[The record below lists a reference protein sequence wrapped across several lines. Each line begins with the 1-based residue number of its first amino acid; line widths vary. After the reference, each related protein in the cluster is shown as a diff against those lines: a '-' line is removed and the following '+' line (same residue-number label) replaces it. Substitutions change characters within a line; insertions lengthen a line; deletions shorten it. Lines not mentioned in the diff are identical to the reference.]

1 MGMSLHKLRE
11 LVKDRE
17 GWHTIVHGFAK
28 SWTLQSNWTTIL
40 ITFCEIF
47 MCGPWVD
54 ANSHQSGRCREKY
67 REIETGVVKVKSSL
81 ASFYT
86 QETRVNCPKSH
97 GHFSGG
103 LELGCKFP
111 DSAPKILFIFHK
123 GVIST
128 RDTAQCRSHHFV
140 IRRHFLICCC
150 LLISGDTVHGWRES

>member
-1 MGMSLHKLRE
+1 MRMSLHKLRE
-11 LVKDRE
+11 LMDSE
-17 GWHTIVHGFAK
+17 AWHTVVHGFAK
-28 SWTLQSNWTTIL
+28 NWTLLSDSTTTIL
-40 ITFCEIF
+40 ITFCEII

-67 REIETGVVKVKSSL
+67 REIQTGVVKVKSSL

-97 GHFSGG
+97 GHFSVG

-123 GVIST
+123 APQRG
-128 RDTAQCRSHHFV
+128 DFHQ
-140 IRRHFLICCC
+140 RHC
-150 LLISGDTVHGWRES
+150 SV